1 MTQQRKKYTKCLLSS
16 TSFSKWVEEKNH
28 LMNTHNIYKNEK
40 YYEEKPKKIGKQEG
54 LGCGAA
60 LSIQERPSQY

>member
-1 MTQQRKKYTKCLLSS
+1 M
-16 TSFSKWVEEKNH
+16 EEKNH